1 MTHQCNLETVNRFA
15 IAAAK
20 LLRHELD
27 QEFAADGCSVIV
39 IAGPALDKNLLDKW
53 TIEAGEQQMD
63 IVYLAFEA
71 GREHLG
77 PTSASIFAERSG
89 VVFRFTDCALW
100 SPKDDGPLLIMPFGL
115 NVCFGHDDR
124 ALVSFPSRPNGSLR
138 SGVARARLRLRLA
151 ANAVPSEHLRHVQT
165 AWPLAA

>member
-100 SPKDDGPLLIMPFGL
+100 SPKDDGPLLVRRQNCQSAFNRDPL
-115 NVCFGHDDR
+115 
-124 ALVSFPSRPNGSLR
+124 S
-138 SGVARARLRLRLA
+138 ARKRD
-151 ANAVPSEHLRHVQT
+151 
-165 AWPLAA
+165 PLAEMLGG